1 MHRTSLLLR
10 LSDSDFERSLS
21 SFRAQCGRVT
31 MLINNAGILPAR
43 PFLEFSDG
51 ETVRKI
57 FEVNTYSQ
65 VSASSPKHLQVRGQ
79 SLICSQFW
87 TIFEF
92 LPDMLENG
100 GHIVSMCSVAGVAPA
115 TYMVPYCAS
124 KHAIR

>member
-1 MHRTSLLLR
+1 
-10 LSDSDFERSLS
+10 
-21 SFRAQCGRVT
+21 

-43 PFLEFSDG
+43 PFLDFSDG
-51 ETVRKI
+51 ETIRKI

-65 VSASSPKHLQVRGQ
+65 VCALVQAVAVVHKVERI
-79 SLICSQFW
+79 LISFWNEFSQFW

-92 LPDMLENG
+92 LPEMLENG
-100 GHIVSMCSVAGVAPA
+100 GHIVSMCSVAGIAPA